1 MDETEKRAQEANTW
15 PGRMVISSAFSAV
28 TVILLLLKWFDIRYL
43 SYFTD
48 LSACSVYDVVARW
61 ADITDVLPLDHYTA
75 LVYVMGGLTVICALV
90 HLFVF
95 YQALQR
101 KPDTASNGCA
111 AAWSSVIVSIYTLIV
126 IWALNGDETI
136 IIFTLPFYLFAATGV
151 LELVYYISE
160 AKKQR

>member
-1 MDETEKRAQEANTW
+1 MNETEKRAQEANAW

-28 TVILLLLKWFDIRYL
+28 TVILLLNWFDIRYL

-48 LSACSVYDVVARW
+48 RSACSVYDVVARW
-61 ADITDVLPLDHYTA
+61 ADITQIIQLEHYTA
-75 LVYVMGGLTVICALV
+75 LVYVMGGLAVISALL

-101 KPDTASNGCA
+101 KADTASNGCA

-126 IWALNGDETI
+126 VWVLNGGVSI
-136 IIFTLPFYLFAATGV
+136 IIFKLPFYLFAATGV
-151 LELVYYISE
+151 LELCYYISE